1 MTRRKLQRT
10 LTGTFL
16 FLGFVLGI
24 AAVARFLYP
33 LQEPGSDAYKILFA
47 TYEYLKDMSL
57 LIATGGVAY
66 LANIYQKRSDF
77 TLALRQE
84 WADIL
89 KAKSAIFAFTHIEN
103 PTHEAYVQA
112 FCVLS
117 ETIDNMRVV
126 YRNVGETADL
136 IGLYPYAPLHDMRR
150 ALQEIDPRK
159 RPNAS
164 HEERKLARDSM
175 LQSFY
180 ALRERFLEE
189 LDLEEPTSPL
199 LIHTGRRV
207 KRSGATSH
215 ALAVQNRQAAE
226 RDRLP
231 DPKPEIDTMLD
242 RLYEK
247 EMAKTDPGR
256 NGEPKAGKG

>member
-1 MTRRKLQRT
+1 MTRRKLHRT
-10 LTGTFL
+10 LTGTFV
-16 FLGFVLGI
+16 FLGTVLGI
-24 AAVARFLYP
+24 AAVSRFAYP
-33 LQEPGSDAYKILFA
+33 LQEPGSDTYKILFA

-77 TLALRQE
+77 ILALRQE

-89 KAKSAIFAFTHIEN
+89 KAKSAIFAFTHIPN
-103 PTHEAYVQA
+103 PTHEQYVAA
-112 FCVLS
+112 FCVVS

-150 ALQEIDPRK
+150 ALQDIDPRK

-164 HEERKLARDSM
+164 EEERKLVRDAM
-175 LQSFY
+175 LQGFY

-199 LIHTGRRV
+199 LIHSGRRV
-207 KRSGATSH
+207 KRSGATTQ
-215 ALAVQNRQAAE
+215 ARNVQKRQAAKVGK
-226 RDRLP
+226 LP
-231 DPKPEIDTMLD
+231 DGNPEIDAMLD

-247 EMAKTDPGR
+247 EMTRVDPTR
-256 NGEPKAGKG
+256 ASAQSNGVA